1 MPSWIFSR
9 LKIGTSSFDREGT
22 SPSSPVLIVLLYPG
36 VLALLLLSVLRWVPG
51 GWTVPDH
58 LRIGL
63 LWAALPLFVAALWL
77 RRRVAVLAVLVASLI
92 NAYQVLPTLL
102 PHPALPG
109 EAVTLLH
116 ANVWQHNPSM
126 DAFVALVREQPADV
140 VVVLERNEFQGYAW
154 AEALADRFPRRLTCG
169 EADCGNSILSRWPL
183 ERLGV
188 VTSPWHDRP
197 DNPSYLAARVHRPQ
211 GAFTL
216 VTAHLG
222 QPFDQAIQDAQAE
235 WLVARLRELPGPVI
249 LSGDFNAAPWSPL
262 IRRIMAGGGL
272 SRLSTTGPTW
282 PSWALPIGIPIDH
295 VLGGTGSVGAKDAQ
309 VLGDIG
315 SDHRPVLVTFTIPA
329 D

>member
-1 MPSWIFSR
+1 M
-9 LKIGTSSFDREGT
+9 
-22 SPSSPVLIVLLYPG
+22 SPIVLNQHVVKPWSRRLAG
-36 VLALLLLSVLRWVPG
+36 LLLLAVLALLLLSVLRWVPG
-51 GWTVPDH
+51 GWSVPDH

-63 LWAALPLFVAALWL
+63 LWAALPLFLAALWF

-102 PHPALPG
+102 PRPALPG
-109 EAVTLLH
+109 EPVTLLH

-126 DAFVALVREQPADV
+126 DPFVALAREQKADL
-140 VVVLERNEFQGYAW
+140 VVVLERYHFQGYEW
-154 AEALADRFPRRLTCG
+154 ADALADRFPHRLTCG
-169 EADCGNSILSRWPL
+169 EADCGNNILSRWPL
-183 ERLGV
+183 ERLGP

-197 DNPSYLAARVHRPQ
+197 DNPSYLAARVHRPD

-222 QPFDQAIQDAQAE
+222 QPFDQAIQDAQAD
-235 WLVARLRELPGPVI
+235 WLVARLRELPGPLI

-295 VLGGTGSVGAKDAQ
+295 VLGDDGAEDAQ

-315 SDHRPVLVTFTIPA
+315 SDHRPILVTFTLSA
-329 D
+329 G